1 MNYSTKNLE
10 VAKVIKRIPNSL
22 CAAFIGWVIVGG
34 HTVKNCNGHVRISKD
49 RKVARIYFDGEI
61 LPDYEMD
68 ALCIKYFESFS
79 KWWLRN
85 GGGKLTALG
94 NESAAMYFAVQKQ
107 VIKLGYLGMA
117 A

>member
-1 MNYSTKNLE
+1 MNYSTKYLE
-10 VAKVIKRIPNSL
+10 VVIVIRRIPNHL

-49 RKVARIYFDGEI
+49 GEVARIYFDGEI
-61 LPDYEMD
+61 QPDYKMD
-68 ALCIKYFESFS
+68 KVCIKYFENFS
-79 KWWLRN
+79 RWWLRN
-85 GGGKLTALG
+85 GGDKLTALG
-94 NESAAMYFAVQKQ
+94 NESAAMYFAAQKQ